1 MSETTTTKGVTH
13 QMTVRHDEAGARSER
28 ARAIGLFRY
37 QLIREAADP
46 GLSTKARGRLV
57 REIAGREHLD
67 PAGGQA
73 RVSRDTLDRWIR
85 AWRRG
90 GFDALVPDPRQ
101 SSPRLP
107 VEVIEMAVALKRENP
122 ARTATQVRRILRAQ
136 MGWAPGERTLQRHFA
151 NDPQIAAVLGAL
163 AAGGPGSEA
172 VFGRFEAER
181 PNELWTGDALHGP
194 SVAGRKTYLFAFL
207 DDHSRAI
214 VGHRF
219 GFAEDTVRLAA
230 ALRPALGSRGV
241 PDAVYVDNGAAFV
254 DAWLLRACA
263 KLGIRLIHS
272 TPGRPQGRGKI
283 ERFFRTVREQFLV
296 EITGTDGEPG
306 RHLVTDL
313 GELNALFTAWVET
326 VYHRRIHSE
335 TDQPPLARWTAGGPF
350 ALPTPAA
357 LAEAFL
363 WEAHRTV
370 TKTALVS
377 LQNNTYQVDP
387 VLVGRRVE
395 LVFDPFDLTTIEVRL
410 RGVPAGTAIPH
421 RIGRHSHI
429 KARPETPPQTP
440 APTGIDY
447 ARLIADAH
455 QTALGEGVNYAALAD
470 TAAPAAA
477 TITSTAPDGPHDQLP
492 GQLDLLSATEITDGG
507 VAS

>member
-1 MSETTTTKGVTH
+1 MA
-13 QMTVRHDEAGARSER
+13 VRDDEVAARTER

-46 GLSTKARGRLV
+46 RLSTKARGRLV
-57 REIAGREHLD
+57 RGLAAREHLD
-67 PAGGQA
+67 PAG
-73 RVSRDTLDRWIR
+73 RRRRISRDTLDRWIR

-101 SSPRLP
+101 SAPRLP
-107 VEVIEMAVALKRENP
+107 VEVIEMAVSLKRENP
-122 ARTATQVRRILRAQ
+122 ARTAAQVRRILRAQ
-136 MGWAPGERTLQRHFA
+136 MGWSPGERTLQRHFA
-151 NDPQIAAVLGAL
+151 EDPQIAAVLG
-163 AAGGPGSEA
+163 
-172 VFGRFEAER
+172 RFEADR

-194 SVAGRKTYLFAFL
+194 SIGGRKTYLFAFL

-241 PDAVYVDNGAAFV
+241 PDAVYVDNGSAFV

-263 KLGIRLIHS
+263 KLGIRLVHS

-296 EITGTDGEPG
+296 ETTGDPEHDPH
-306 RHLVTDL
+306 RHALADL
-313 GELNALFTAWVET
+313 DELNRLFTAWVET
-326 VYHRRIHSE
+326 VYHRREHSE
-335 TDQPPLARWTAGGPF
+335 TGAPPLARWHAGGPF
-350 ALPTPAA
+350 PLPAPAA

-377 LQNNTYQVDP
+377 LQGNTYQVDP
-387 VLVGRRVE
+387 LLVGRRVE
-395 LVFDPFDLTTIEVRL
+395 LVFDPFDLTTVAVRV
-410 RGVPAGTAIPH
+410 RGIPAGTAIPH
-421 RIGRHSHI
+421 RIGRHSHV
-429 KARPETPPQTP
+429 KARPETPPDPP
-440 APTGIDY
+440 AATGIDY

-455 QTALGEGVNYAALAD
+455 HAELAEGVNYAALTGAH
-470 TAAPAAA
+470 
-477 TITSTAPDGPHDQLP
+477 GELP
-492 GQLDLLSATEITDGG
+492 GQLDLLADPDDTDPDDTADQTHGE